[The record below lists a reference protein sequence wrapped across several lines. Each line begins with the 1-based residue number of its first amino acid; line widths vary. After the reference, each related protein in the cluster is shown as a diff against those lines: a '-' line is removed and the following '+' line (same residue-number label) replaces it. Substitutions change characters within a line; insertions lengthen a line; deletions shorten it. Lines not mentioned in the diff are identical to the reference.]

1 MTVCDNCAK
10 IDYLTCHVPDQDRSE
25 GFKRK
30 NFGIQIVDRDG
41 NPIQS
46 KPAKQEEHDWRDDY
60 VKWKEKNG

>member
-10 IDYLTCHVPDQDRSE
+10 IDCLTCHVPDQDRSE

-46 KPAKQEEHDWRDDY
+46 KLAKQEEHD
-60 VKWKEKNG
+60 